1 LRLIEC
7 SNTQENGAAMS
18 TQRIRNAGDP
28 AWRRSDRM
36 NDLLVVS
43 SFGLWALLL
52 GLAPVLAIHLL
63 MGS

>member
-1 LRLIEC
+1 
-7 SNTQENGAAMS
+7 MS
-18 TQRIRNAGDP
+18 TQRIQNAGDP
-28 AWRRSDRM
+28 AWRRSERI

-63 MGS
+63 MRS

>member
-1 LRLIEC
+1 ML
-7 SNTQENGAAMS
+7 QYPGNGAAMS

-28 AWRRSDRM
+28 AWRHSERM

-52 GLAPVLAIHLL
+52 GLVPVLAVHLL
-63 MGS
+63 MRS

>member
-1 LRLIEC
+1 
-7 SNTQENGAAMS
+7 MS
-18 TQRIRNAGDP
+18 TQRIRSAGDP
-28 AWRRSDRM
+28 AWRRSEM

-63 MGS
+63 MRS

>member
-18 TQRIRNAGDP
+18 NQRIRNDGD
-28 AWRRSDRM
+28 AVWRRSESM

-52 GLAPVLAIHLL
+52 GLAPVLAVHL
-63 MGS
+63 MMRS

>member
-1 LRLIEC
+1 
-7 SNTQENGAAMS
+7 MS

-28 AWRRSDRM
+28 AWRQSERM

-52 GLAPVLAIHLL
+52 GFAPVLAVHLL
-63 MGS
+63 MRS